1 MESNT
6 SPTKIDGMAAIRGS
20 VPLAQY
26 TTLGL
31 GGNAR
36 YFTECTS
43 VEELRSTLLHA
54 KYEKLRV
61 FVLGGGS
68 NIIFPDK
75 GYDGLV
81 VRPTMHGMVVQ
92 DDGDDVLI
100 TVGAGEEWDAFVQYC
115 VEKGF
120 AGVECLS
127 GIPGLVGATPIQNVG
142 AYGQEVRETIVSLK
156 SMDRFT
162 LVHMEFSGEEC
173 RFGYRQSRFK
183 SEDMNRYIITHV
195 TFRLRRNAEPV
206 IKYPELRKHIESS
219 VNLATLEV
227 GRSQLEAIRNAVIAL
242 RKKKSMV
249 IDPSDPNSRSVG
261 SFFMN
266 PVISTEQ
273 FQQIQQHWTT
283 DGNTSLVPSFPADG
297 GIKIP
302 AAWLV
307 EQSGFARGYT
317 KGGVGIS
324 SNHALALIN
333 RGGTATELL
342 ALAADIQSTVLERFG
357 IRLEREPVVVAEGS

>member
-1 MESNT
+1 MESNAV
-6 SPTKIDGMAAIRGS
+6 PTKIDGMAAIRES

-36 YFTECTS
+36 YFTECSS
-43 VEELRSTLLHA
+43 VEELRSTLLYA

-61 FVLGGGS
+61 LVLGGGS
-68 NIIFPDK
+68 NIIFADE

-81 VRPTMHGMVVQ
+81 VRPMVQGMVVRE
-92 DDGDDVLI
+92 DGDDVLI

-115 VEKGF
+115 AERGF

-142 AYGQEVRETIVSLK
+142 AYGQEVQETIVSLK
-156 SMDRFT
+156 ALDRFS
-162 LVHMEFSGEEC
+162 LVHMELSGEEC
-173 RFGYRQSRFK
+173 KFGYRQSRFK
-183 SEDMNRYIITHV
+183 SDDLNRYIVTHV
-195 TFRLRRNAEPV
+195 TFKLRRNGEPA

-219 VNLATLEV
+219 VSIATLER
-227 GRSQLEAIRNAVIAL
+227 GRPQLEAVRNAVIVL

-249 IDPSDPNSRSVG
+249 IDRGDPNSRSVG

-266 PVISTEQ
+266 PIISTEQ
-273 FQQIQQHWTT
+273 FEQLQRQWATG
-283 DGNTSLVPSFPADG
+283 GNTSPIPSFPTDEK
-297 GIKIP
+297 IKIP

-307 EQSGFARGYT
+307 EQAGFMKGYT
-317 KGGVGIS
+317 RGGVGIS

-333 RGGTATELL
+333 CGGTSAELL
-342 ALAADIQSTVLERFG
+342 ALAADIQTTVLERFG
-357 IRLEREPVVVAEGS
+357 VRLEREPVVVTEPS